1 MWPFGILGIP
11 ILVLTHYFL
20 YSSIVY
26 FFRIAGLG
34 RKVGLALVLLLPSA
48 TFVLARR
55 ADDGI
60 WRTLYYP
67 SGIWIGA
74 VITLIIF
81 FVAAWAAWGATRL
94 FTHSPSPSL
103 YGGAALALAILYSG
117 YGVWNARNPRLVNVT
132 VKIRNLPPAW
142 QGKKIVQLSDT
153 HIGEVWR
160 AASLQR
166 VVERINAEKPS
177 AVFIAGD
184 VYDGSD
190 ERFGE
195 DLRPLDNI
203 TAPHGVYLAPGNHD
217 RALLSLNKT
226 KARVLNDEMV
236 VVDGLQI
243 IGKSYARRRRSKS
256 VGEMIAGLPEYDPT
270 KPSLFIYHAPIQV
283 EQAKEAGI
291 DLQLSGH
298 THGGQIFPLQI
309 VVRHMYGKYYH
320 GLNVDGDYSIYTTSG
335 VGTWGPT
342 FRTGSNPEIVVIRLE
357 SK

>member
-1 MWPFGILGIP
+1 MWPFGILGLP

-26 FFRIAGLG
+26 FFGIAGLG
-34 RKVGLALVLLLPSA
+34 RKVVLALVLLLPST
-48 TFVLARR
+48 TFVIARG

-67 SGIWIGA
+67 SGIWLGV
-74 VITLIIF
+74 VITLITL

-103 YGGAALALAILYSG
+103 YGGAAVALAILYSG
-117 YGVWNARNPRLVNVT
+117 YGVWNARHPRVVNVS
-132 VKIRNLPPAW
+132 VKVRDLPPAW
-142 QGKKIVQLSDT
+142 QGKKIVQISDT
-153 HIGEVWR
+153 HLGRVWS

-184 VYDGSD
+184 VLDGRD

-203 TAPHGVYLAPGNHD
+203 TAPRGVYLVPGNHD

-243 IGKSYARRRRSKS
+243 IGKSYVRRRRSKS
-256 VGEMIAGLPEYDPT
+256 VGEMIAGLSEFDPT
-270 KPSLFIYHAPIQV
+270 RPSIFIYHAPIQL
-283 EQAKEAGI
+283 EQAKAAGI

-298 THGGQIFPLQI
+298 THGGQIFPIQI
-309 VVRHMYGKYYH
+309 VARLIYGKYYH

-342 FRTGSNPEIVVIRLE
+342 MRTGSHPEIVVIRLE
-357 SK
+357 SR